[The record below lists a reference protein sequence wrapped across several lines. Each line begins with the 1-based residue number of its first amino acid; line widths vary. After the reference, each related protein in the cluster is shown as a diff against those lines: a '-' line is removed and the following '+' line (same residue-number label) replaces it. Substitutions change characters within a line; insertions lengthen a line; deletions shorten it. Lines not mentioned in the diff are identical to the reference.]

1 MKGKIILIT
10 GASGGIGGA
19 VARAFAAQGARLL
32 LVGRQA
38 KPLIELIATLR
49 ADGAEARLLLAD
61 LLTSD
66 PAEVARQAIKTYGS
80 LDGIVNCA
88 GVQYFGPGAAEPATA
103 TAQTFAI
110 NTVAPI
116 QLIQALLPHLQ
127 SRPRA
132 HIVNVGSIFG
142 SIGFPCFAS
151 YSASKFALRGYSE
164 ALRRELAGG
173 PVRVH
178 YVAPRYTRTPFNGE
192 AVARMAEALGMHQD
206 TPAQVAEQVLAA
218 VTRNAADTYLG
229 WPEKI
234 FVRLNAI
241 LPRLVDLAL
250 IRQGRQM
257 LPFVRP
263 KLVES
268 PQEIQA

>member
-10 GASGGIGGA
+10 GAGGGIGGA

-32 LVGRQA
+32 LLGRKAQPMMEFVA
-38 KPLIELIATLR
+38 QLR
-49 ADGAEARLLLAD
+49 AEGIEARLLLAD
-61 LLTSD
+61 LLISD
-66 PAEVARQAIKTYGS
+66 PVDVARQAIKVYGS

-88 GVQYFGPGAAEPATA
+88 GVQHFGSGADESATA
-103 TAQTFAI
+103 TAETFAI

-127 SRPRA
+127 NRPHA

-142 SIGFPCFAS
+142 SIGFPCFAT

-178 YVAPRYTRTPFNGE
+178 YVAPRFTRTPFNGE
-192 AVARMAEALGMHQD
+192 AVTRMSEALGMNQD
-206 TPAQVAEQVLAA
+206 SPEDVARQIVAA
-218 VTRNAADTYLG
+218 VARDAADTYLG
-229 WPEKI
+229 WPEKL

-241 LPRLVDLAL
+241 LPRLVDRAL

-257 LPFVRP
+257 LPFARR

-268 PQEIQA
+268 N